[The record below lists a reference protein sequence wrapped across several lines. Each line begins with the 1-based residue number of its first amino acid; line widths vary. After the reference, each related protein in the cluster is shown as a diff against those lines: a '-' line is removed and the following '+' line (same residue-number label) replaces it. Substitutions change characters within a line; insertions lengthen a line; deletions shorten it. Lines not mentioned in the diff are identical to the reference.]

1 MKSAEREELVAL
13 TRQFAILVASS
24 IPVDQALSVFQEQA
38 ESPSL
43 RKAFEVMRDKVVSG
57 SRLSSA
63 AAASPTI
70 FSPFYIAMLRVGEE
84 SGRLDLALDRMAG
97 YLERDDQLRK
107 KLRSALTYPCFIL
120 GLTALLT
127 LVVFYTV
134 LPTFVDM
141 FAQMGARLPLPT
153 QLLMAI
159 TKAIQS
165 PGFWLVILA
174 LSVEGWLVKRAVQ
187 GSPKRM
193 RQFMELVIHVP
204 ILGSL
209 LVRAAVAR
217 FAGSVQTL
225 LVCGITLNRSLQVA
239 AEASDNPLI
248 QNAIH
253 QSVENL
259 KAGAQLSVSLA
270 SYPDLF
276 PGMVPQM
283 VKLGEET
290 GQMTEV
296 FLRINE
302 FYSQELDYKIE
313 ALTAALE
320 PILLATIAV
329 VVGFI
334 VISIFLPLYGTLSQF
349 G

>member
-1 MKSAEREELVAL
+1 MTGAEREELVAL
-13 TRQFAILVASS
+13 TRQFAILVGSS
-24 IPVDQALSVFQEQA
+24 IPVDQALTVFKDQA
-38 ESPSL
+38 ECPRL
-43 RKAFEVMRDKVVSG
+43 AKAFEVMRDKVVAG
-57 SRLSSA
+57 SRMSTA
-63 AAASPTI
+63 AAMSPEI
-70 FSPFYIAMLRVGEE
+70 FSTFYVAMLRVGEE

-97 YLERDDQLRK
+97 YLERGDQIRK

-134 LPTFVDM
+134 LPTFVSM
-141 FAQMGARLPLPT
+141 FDQMGAKLPLPT
-153 QLLMAI
+153 QVLMSM
-159 TKAIQS
+159 TRAIQS
-165 PGFWLVILA
+165 PGFWLVVLA
-174 LSVEGWLVKRAVQ
+174 LGLEGWMVKKAVQ
-187 GSPKRM
+187 SSPKRM
-193 RQFMELVIHVP
+193 RQFLELVIHLP

-225 LVCGITLNRSLQVA
+225 LVCGITLNRSLLVA

-248 QNAIH
+248 QNAALDA
-253 QSVENL
+253 VEKL
-259 KAGAQLSVSLA
+259 KAGAALSVSLA
-270 SYPDLF
+270 AYPDLF

-296 FLRINE
+296 FLRINT

-320 PILLATIAV
+320 PLLLATIAF

-349 G
+349 S

>member
-1 MKSAEREELVAL
+1 MKSAEREELVAI
-13 TRQFAILVASS
+13 TRQFAILVGSS
-24 IPVDQALSVFQEQA
+24 IPVDQALTVFQEQA
-38 ESPSL
+38 ESPNL

-57 SRLSSA
+57 SRMSSA
-63 AAASPTI
+63 AATSPTI

-97 YLERDDQLRK
+97 YLERDDQIRK

-134 LPTFVDM
+134 LPTFVEM

-174 LSVEGWLVKRAVQ
+174 LGVEGWLVKRAVQ

-193 RQFMELVIHVP
+193 RQFLELVIHLP

-225 LVCGITLNRSLQVA
+225 LVCGITLNRSLEVA
-239 AEASDNPLI
+239 ADVSDNPLI
-248 QNAIH
+248 QHAIH

-259 KAGAQLSVSLA
+259 KAGAQLSASLA

-296 FLRINE
+296 FLRINH

-320 PILLATIAV
+320 PILLGTIAV